1 MKLVYEKKGSPGS
14 LEVAWT
20 WFPYF
25 IAADAQ
31 LIKDVDKMLTSKYR
45 ARELT
50 DENLYAMGVDV
61 IEAVCGKYDMPGLGD
76 WIRGMEDV
84 G

>member
-1 MKLVYEKKGSPGS
+1 MKLVHEKKDSPGN

-25 IAADAQ
+25 IAADTQ
-31 LIKDVDKMLTSKYR
+31 LIRDVDKMLTGKYR
-45 ARELT
+45 ARELS
-50 DENLYAMGVDV
+50 EELLHSMGVDV
-61 IEAVCGKYDMPGLGD
+61 IEAVCAKYGLPGLGD